1 MTIETEILRLI
12 PCDAETL
19 KSAIAGNDQL
29 AKRLGVTV
37 ADNWTEFGVES
48 LQYSWER
55 LLEDPINFGWWTYFP
70 VHKQDNKLIGSGG
83 YKGSPTDAGTVEV
96 GYEIAAAYRN
106 KGLAT
111 ELINGL
117 ISNAFADSRIKL
129 IIAHTLGAEFVM
141 VLPV

>member
-48 LQYSWER
+48 LQYALER

-117 ISNAFADSRIKL
+117 ISL
-129 IIAHTLGAEFVM
+129 
-141 VLPV
+141 